1 LYSETKLRSGWPGLT
16 TGNGALLIVAVS
28 AASLAGAW
36 VIEFMGYKPCPLCL
50 EERIPYYAA
59 VSAGLLAAYLSK
71 SAPRSAALIL
81 GAVCLGLLYNAGIGV
96 YHAGAEWHLWKGPQT
111 CSGDAIQLT
120 GSLAE
125 RLKHN
130 SPVRC
135 DEAALR
141 IFGISLAGYS
151 ALISFGLA
159 AIGAIALTR
168 SRINQAQ

>member
-1 LYSETKLRSGWPGLT
+1 MLYSETKSGFRWPELT
-16 TGNGALLIVAVS
+16 TGNAALFIAAVS
-28 AASLAGAW
+28 FAVLAGAW
-36 VIEFMGYKPCPLCL
+36 IIEFMGYKPCPLCL

-59 VSAGLLAAYLSK
+59 IPAGLLAAYLSG
-71 SAPRSAALIL
+71 SAPKLAGLIL

-96 YHAGAEWHLWKGPQT
+96 YHAGAEWHFWKGPET
-111 CSGDAIQLT
+111 CTGDALQLT

-151 ALISFGLA
+151 ALISLGLA

-168 SRINQAQ
+168 SQKD